1 MNRSTTLGWI
11 DGSSAEERLELN
23 IVQDGSGS
31 VEFVMSE
38 QHFADGIGWFT
49 QRSLSLDPHQVAQL
63 KRILL
68 ANELP
73 KDRRKPVDPSLQPTL
88 KLHSRPHSSEDVAPL
103 ADVG

>member
-11 DGSSAEERLELN
+11 DGSSADERLELN
-23 IVQDGSGS
+23 LVQDGYGT

-49 QRSLSLDPHQVAQL
+49 QRSLSLDPQQVAQL
-63 KRILL
+63 KRFLL
-68 ANELP
+68 GSELP
-73 KDRRKPVDPSLQPTL
+73 KDRGKSAVTAPRPTL
-88 KLHSRPHSSEDVAPL
+88 KLHARPHSEDSAPL

>member
-11 DGSSAEERLELN
+11 DGPSAEERLELN
-23 IVQDGSGS
+23 LVQDGSGS

-73 KDRRKPVDPSLQPTL
+73 KDRGKPVEPSPRPTL
-88 KLHSRPHSSEDVAPL
+88 KLHARSHAEDAAPL

>member
-23 IVQDGSGS
+23 LVQDGSGS

-49 QRSLSLDPHQVAQL
+49 QRSLSLDPHQVTQL

-73 KDRRKPVDPSLQPTL
+73 KDRSKPVEPSPRSTL
-88 KLHSRPHSSEDVAPL
+88 KLHARPHSEDTAPL